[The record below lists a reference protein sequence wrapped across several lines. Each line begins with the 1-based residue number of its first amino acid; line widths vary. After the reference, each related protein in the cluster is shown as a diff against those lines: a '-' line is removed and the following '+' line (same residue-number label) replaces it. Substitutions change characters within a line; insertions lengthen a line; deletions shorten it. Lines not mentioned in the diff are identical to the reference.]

1 MSKELLKQLKVGD
14 KVWVEME
21 LIETIDNDGDFEFI
35 GNYHSGKY
43 NAYLNHNNNFSLS
56 NPNEQL
62 KREFKVGDWVI
73 WEGEDELSVKQ
84 GSSYK
89 IAEVDKS
96 IVTIE
101 TNDRPFS
108 AYYTNFSLCN
118 ELTVRELCE
127 FMEVNNILGEL
138 VIAGDGEGFVSISNS
153 LNELS
158 LELSL
163 EELTEMVR
171 NPNTQRKEEI
181 KKQIEEL
188 QKELNS
194 L

>member
-56 NPNEQL
+56 NPNE
-62 KREFKVGDWVI
+62 
-73 WEGEDELSVKQ
+73 LS
-84 GSSYK
+84 
-89 IAEVDKS
+89 
-96 IVTIE
+96 
-101 TNDRPFS
+101 
-108 AYYTNFSLCN
+108 
-118 ELTVRELCE
+118 VRELCDWLKKKGYGSGVNPIRLYYDYSGSSKDRKLE
-127 FMEVNNILGEL
+127 FS
-138 VIAGDGEGFVSISNS
+138 D
-153 LNELS
+153 
-158 LELSL
+158 L

-171 NPNTQRKEEI
+171 NPNLQRKEEI

-188 QKELNS
+188 KKELDK